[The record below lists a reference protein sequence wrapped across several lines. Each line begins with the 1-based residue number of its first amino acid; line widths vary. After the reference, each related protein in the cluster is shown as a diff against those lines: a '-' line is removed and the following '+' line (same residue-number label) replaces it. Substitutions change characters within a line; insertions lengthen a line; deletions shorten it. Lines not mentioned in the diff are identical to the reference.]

1 MRADGP
7 AVMIT
12 DHVPAVRL
20 PPDHAGDHVAAAVA
34 ARGGVED
41 RRDFA
46 SASPSH
52 RPAASS
58 GAPPEAELGG
68 PGPAR
73 DPVRR
78 DTESA
83 SPGAAAGG
91 HPGHDPALAPRHRR
105 APLGGAVHAGQV
117 RPPGDPQE
125 HQGSGPPAGPGEPRM
140 GVPQD
145 PRGAG
150 RPGSQSRG
158 VDRMGDPQDQRHRP
172 RAATDR
178 ADLVAVPA
186 FSGRSDP
193 GVRLLH
199 VRPARRHPGLRPG
212 RDRARG
218 PGASASSASRRIPP
232 RSGPPSRP
240 ATCSWTSA
248 SKRSG
253 SSS

>member
-1 MRADGP
+1 
-7 AVMIT
+7 MIT

-20 PPDHAGDHVAAAVA
+20 PPDHAGDRVAAAVA

-46 SASPSH
+46 SAPPSH

-83 SPGAAAGG
+83 SPGAAAAG
-91 HPGHDPALAPRHRR
+91 HPGHDLALAPRHRR
-105 APLGGAVHAGQV
+105 APLGGAVHAWQV
-117 RPPGDPQE
+117 RPPGDPPE
-125 HQGSGPPAGPGEPRM
+125 HQGSGPPAGPGEPRV

-158 VDRMGDPQDQRHRP
+158 VNRMGDPQDQRHRP

-186 FSGRSDP
+186 FSGRGDP

-199 VRPARRHPGLRPG
+199 DRPARRHPGLRPG
-212 RDRARG
+212 RDRARDAAH
-218 PGASASSASRRIPP
+218 PHPRRHACIPP
-232 RSGPPSRP
+232 GSGPPSRP

-248 SKRSG
+248 GKRSG

>member
-1 MRADGP
+1 MCLRF
-7 AVMIT
+7 VFLLIT
-12 DHVPAVRL
+12 RVITWLRL
-20 PPDHAGDHVAAAVA
+20 S

-46 SASPSH
+46 SAPPSH

-83 SPGAAAGG
+83 SPGAAAAG

-105 APLGGAVHAGQV
+105 APLGGAVHARQV
-117 RPPGDPQE
+117 RPTGDPPE
-125 HQGSGPPAGPGEPRM
+125 HPGSGPAAGLGEPRV

-150 RPGSQSRG
+150 QPGSQSRG
-158 VDRMGDPQDQRHRP
+158 VRPYGRSSRPTAPAPRRDGPGQPGRSSCVLRP
-172 RAATDR
+172 RRSWRAT
-178 ADLVAVPA
+178 
-186 FSGRSDP
+186 SSRS
-193 GVRLLH
+193 
-199 VRPARRHPGLRPG
+199 
-212 RDRARG
+212 
-218 PGASASSASRRIPP
+218 
-232 RSGPPSRP
+232 
-240 ATCSWTSA
+240 TCSTAPRPTSWP
-248 SKRSG
+248 
-253 SSS
+253 

>member
-1 MRADGP
+1 
-7 AVMIT
+7 
-12 DHVPAVRL
+12 
-20 PPDHAGDHVAAAVA
+20 VAAAVA
-34 ARGGVED
+34 ARGGVEG

-46 SASPSH
+46 PAPPCH

-83 SPGAAAGG
+83 SPGAAAGDL
-91 HPGHDPALAPRHRR
+91 GHDPALAPRHRPP
-105 APLGGAVHAGQV
+105 PLGRQVHARQD
-117 RPPGDPQE
+117 RPAGDRPE

-140 GVPQD
+140 GVRQD

-158 VDRMGDPQDQRHRP
+158 VDRMGDPQDQRHRA

-178 ADLVAVPA
+178 ANLVAVPA
-186 FSGRSDP
+186 FPGRGDP

-199 VRPARRHPGLRPG
+199 DRPARRHPGLRPG
-212 RDRARG
+212 RDRARD
-218 PGASASSASRRIPP
+218 PAHPASSASRCIPP
-232 RSGPPSRP
+232 GSGPPSRP

-248 SKRSG
+248 SRRIG